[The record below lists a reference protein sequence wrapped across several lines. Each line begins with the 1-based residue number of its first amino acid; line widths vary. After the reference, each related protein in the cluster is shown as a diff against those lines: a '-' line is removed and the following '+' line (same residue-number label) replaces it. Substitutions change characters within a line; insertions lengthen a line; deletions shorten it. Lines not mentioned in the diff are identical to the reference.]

1 MKRIL
6 SLLCLFAGTGMLSA
20 SAAPALFFTDL
31 TSGPAGAIVTVYGSN
46 LQSAVTLNGVSA
58 TTIASSSTK
67 VSFIVPSTTSGSIA
81 MSGSNALPFTVRG
94 GHIYYVAT
102 NGSDSNSGT
111 QSSPWATI
119 PHAFHTATCGDVIY
133 AMNGIIQT
141 GVDNYNASLSVQ
153 GKCTPDQ
160 PLALIGYPG
169 ATVTIGS
176 TALEYGIRNP
186 DINGD
191 GFNGFVFANLV
202 IRGGNEATK
211 VVGNQYWR
219 FVGNDFSCPTGSGL
233 SGCVELSSTSNLKFF
248 GNSIHDTGAGGTK
261 YYHSFYA
268 STNSNHIEVGWN
280 HIYNNRSC
288 RGIQFYSTSG
298 SPQFDLIVHDNIIT
312 GQQCDGIN
320 YSTVDAS
327 QGPLEVYNNLVYHV
341 GLGGATDGTPNEAC
355 FASLG
360 YGTPGGQILVY
371 GNTFAD
377 CGSAGGS
384 TAGGITVLSGS
395 PAVVLMSNL
404 VAQNPGEAVYSP
416 NTDQSLVAS
425 SYNVLLTQGTGGVL
439 NSSYQLVPGSPAI
452 GAGMASSGIL
462 RDLAGGLRPQSGKE
476 DAGAYLYS
484 TASAPSGPTATLS
497 ASAFNFGNQTV
508 NTTSAAK
515 SATLSNDGT
524 SALSISKIAVAG
536 ANASSFMLSH
546 NCGTSLAAGQ
556 SCAVQVQFKPANTG
570 ALSGTVTF
578 TDNAS
583 NPSQSLALSGTG
595 VSAASPAIS
604 LTPASLSFA
613 SQNVNTTSTAQS
625 ITVKNTGSATL
636 NLGGLTL
643 SGTNASVFKVVN
655 GCGAT
660 LAAGASCAVQVQFSP
675 TATGTMTASL
685 ALASNASNS
694 PGTISITGTAVNP
707 TSGGSTT
714 TIHLSLNNLYFYNR
728 AVNTL
733 SDPKSIVVK
742 NTGKAALTIRSLA
755 LTGAQQTSV
764 QGSSTCGSTVAV
776 GASCS
781 INVGFIPRITGTNI
795 ASLVLTYN
803 GSTPTIVSPLVGHG
817 F

>member
-6 SLLCLFAGTGMLSA
+6 SLLCLFVGTGMLSA

-31 TSGPAGAIVTVYGSN
+31 TSGPVGAIVTVYGSN
-46 LQSAVTLNGVSA
+46 LQPEVTLNGVSA
-58 TTIASSSTK
+58 TVVASSSTK

-81 MSGSNALPFTVRG
+81 MSGSNVLPFTVRA
-94 GHIYYVAT
+94 GHIYFVAT
-102 NGSDSNSGT
+102 TGSNSNSGM
-111 QSSPWATI
+111 QASPWGTI
-119 PHAFHTATCGDVIY
+119 PYAFNTAACGDVIY
-133 AMNGIIQT
+133 AMNGVTQT
-141 GVDNYNASLSVQ
+141 GLDNYGGSLSVQ
-153 GKCTPDQ
+153 RRCTEDQ

-191 GFNGFVFANLV
+191 GFNGFVFASLV

-211 VVGNQYWR
+211 VVGNEYWR

-248 GNSIHDTGAGGTK
+248 GNSIHDSGAGGTK

-280 HIYNNRSC
+280 YIYNNRTC

-395 PAVVLMSNL
+395 PAVVLTSNL
-404 VAQNPGEAVYSP
+404 VVQNPGEVVYSP
-416 NTDQSLVAS
+416 NTDQSLVAA
-425 SYNVLLTQGTGGVL
+425 SYNALLTQGTAGVV
-439 NSSYQLVPGSPAI
+439 NSSYQPVSGSPAI
-452 GAGMASSGIL
+452 GAGIANPGIL
-462 RDLAGGLRPQSGKE
+462 RDLAGNLRPQSGRE

-484 TASAPSGPTATLS
+484 TSTAPSGPTVTLS
-497 ASAFNFGNQTV
+497 TGTLNFADQIL
-508 NTTSAAK
+508 NTTSAAQ
-515 SATLSNDGT
+515 SATLSNSGN
-524 SALSISKIAVAG
+524 SALSISSIAVSG
-536 ANASSFMLSH
+536 TNASSFVLSH

-556 SCAVQVQFKPANTG
+556 SCAIQVQFRPAIIG
-570 ALSGTVTF
+570 ALTGKVTI

-583 NPSQSLALSGTG
+583 NPSQSVALAGTG
-595 VSAASPAIS
+595 ISSA
-604 LTPASLSFA
+604 TPSVTVTPTSLSFA
-613 SQNVNTTSTAQS
+613 SQNVNTTSTAQ
-625 ITVKNTGSATL
+625 IIAVKNTGTASLTMSGL
-636 NLGGLTL
+636 NL
-643 SGTNASVFKVVN
+643 SGANATAFKVSN
-655 GCGAT
+655 GCGAS
-660 LAAGASCAVQVQFSP
+660 LGVGASCAIQVQFAP
-675 TATGTMTASL
+675 AVAGTMTATL
-685 ALASNASNS
+685 ALASNAPNS
-694 PGTISITGTAVNP
+694 PQMISLTGTAVNP
-707 TSGGSTT
+707 TSTGTIT

-733 SDPKSIVVK
+733 SAPKSIVVT
-742 NTGKAALTIRSLA
+742 NTGKAPLTVKSLV
-755 LTGAQQTSV
+755 LTGSQPTSFLV
-764 QGSSTCGSTVAV
+764 SSTCGSSVSV
-776 GASCS
+776 GASCT
-781 INVGFIPRITGTNI
+781 INVSFIPRVTGTNS

-803 GSTPTIVSPLVGHG
+803 GSPATLSIPLVGHG